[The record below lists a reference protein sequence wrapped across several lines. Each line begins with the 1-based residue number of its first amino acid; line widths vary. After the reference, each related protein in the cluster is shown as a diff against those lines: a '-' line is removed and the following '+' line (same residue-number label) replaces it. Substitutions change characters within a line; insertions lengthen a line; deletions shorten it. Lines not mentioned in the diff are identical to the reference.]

1 MPVLRSELRVRT
13 EDGVEL
19 AIARLSPAQQK
30 ARGAVVLQ
38 HGLGC
43 NGLAFVMPG
52 VSLAERLCA
61 LGYDCF
67 VPDLRGAGRS
77 ARPRTAFGLD
87 AYIEHDIPAILA
99 AALEHSGASAV
110 HWVGHS
116 MGALL
121 MWMYGIEH
129 PDAPVARLCA
139 VGSAI
144 DYRPGQSV
152 YRSLQRL
159 LPIASL
165 LLPSVPFALIGRAS
179 ALVAG
184 QGPLLL
190 PEAMNFHRSNVER
203 DVCRRFMS
211 TGFSPIPVPL
221 FDALKTTFSEHGFS
235 RANGAIV
242 YLPRVAE
249 FRIPTLLIGGSRDP
263 QATPEAVQATFAH
276 LSGVTDK
283 RLVMCGKAH
292 GHGEDYGHID
302 LLIGKRAAHEVWPH
316 IEAFLEGQ
324 SATQAEAV

>member
-1 MPVLRSELRVRT
+1 MAVLRSELRVRT

-19 AIARLSPAQQK
+19 AIARLSPARG
-30 ARGAVVLQ
+30 APRGAVVLQ

-43 NGLAFVMPG
+43 NGLAFLLPG

-67 VPDLRGAGRS
+67 IPDLRGAGRS
-77 ARPRTAFGLD
+77 ARPRAAFGLD
-87 AYIEHDIPAILA
+87 AYIEQDIPAILG
-99 AALEHSGASAV
+99 AALAHSGASTV

-121 MWMYGIEH
+121 LWMYGIEH

-139 VGSAI
+139 VGSAL

-165 LLPSVPFALIGRAS
+165 LLPSVPFPLIGRAS

-190 PEAMNFHRSNVER
+190 PESMNFYRPNVER

-211 TGFSPIPVPL
+211 SGFSPIPVPL

-235 RANGAIV
+235 RKSGTIV
-242 YLPRVAE
+242 YLPRVAG
-249 FRIPTLLIGGSRDP
+249 FRIPTLLIGGSRDL

-276 LSGVTDK
+276 LSGVAEK

-292 GHGEDYGHID
+292 GHEDDYGHID
-302 LLIGKRAAHEVWPH
+302 LLVGKRAAREVWPH
-316 IEAFLEGQ
+316 IESFLAGE
-324 SATQAEAV
+324 ATEAEAV